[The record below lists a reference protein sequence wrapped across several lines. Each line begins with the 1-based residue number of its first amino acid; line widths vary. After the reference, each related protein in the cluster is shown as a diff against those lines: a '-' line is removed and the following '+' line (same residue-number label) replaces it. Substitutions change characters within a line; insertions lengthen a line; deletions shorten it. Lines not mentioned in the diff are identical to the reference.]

1 MVFSSLL
8 FVFAFFTPHLVVYF
22 FAPKEK
28 KNLVLL
34 VSSLIFYA
42 WGGPKYLLLLMLETF
57 ISWYFALKMKDSKKS
72 KLYMIVACICL
83 LGLLAIFKYTGFFL
97 NNLKFFI
104 HWPSKVPTIILPI
117 GYSFLYIPIVVI
129 CCRCI

>member
-57 ISWYFALKMKDSKKS
+57 ISWYFALNE
-72 KLYMIVACICL
+72 
-83 LGLLAIFKYTGFFL
+83 GFKEIETLHDCRMYL
-97 NNLKFFI
+97 FI
-104 HWPSKVPTIILPI
+104 RLVGNI
-117 GYSFLYIPIVVI
+117 
-129 CCRCI
+129 

>member
-83 LGLLAIFKYTGFFL
+83 LGLLAIFKCEY
-97 NNLKFFI
+97 
-104 HWPSKVPTIILPI
+104 PSDDPI
-117 GYSFLYIPIVVI
+117 Q
-129 CCRCI
+129 

>member
-97 NNLKFFI
+97 NNLKFLFIGLQKFQQLFCQLVFLFI
-104 HWPSKVPTIILPI
+104 HSN
-117 GYSFLYIPIVVI
+117 
-129 CCRCI
+129 CCHML